1 MFVPYIVGTESL
13 KKKKQMVLSNNILWN
28 KGNNENQQ
36 PAERKFSGL
45 EIYFDYG
52 DMSFRI
58 I

>member
-13 KKKKQMVLSNNILWN
+13 KKQMVLSNNILWN

-36 PAERKFSGL
+36 PAKRKFSGL
-45 EIYFDYG
+45 EICFDYG

>member
-1 MFVPYIVGTESL
+1 
-13 KKKKQMVLSNNILWN
+13 MVLSNNILWN

-36 PAERKFSGL
+36 PAKRKFSGL